1 MRATASSWPFSG
13 AFRALW
19 QLFRTCFT
27 PILDEKYDE
36 IWYVHVFPFKNS
48 GVKRVLAVWRYVADS
63 EELELLVY
71 TAVRK
76 RRRLRVPLGLME
88 LETGDAAV
96 WGHRMSSPWALN

>member
-1 MRATASSWPFSG
+1 M
-13 AFRALW
+13 
-19 QLFRTCFT
+19 
-27 PILDEKYDE
+27 
-36 IWYVHVFPFKNS
+36 
-48 GVKRVLAVWRYVADS
+48 WRYVADS